1 MAVDDQLRIDVAD
14 EGERVVVRLV
24 GELDLAS
31 TPGLEGVLESPVAM
45 AAAML
50 VIDLQGLEFLDSTG
64 LRVLLSTHERSK
76 ERGQAFAVT
85 RSSPQV
91 QRLFSITRV
100 DEHLPTIT

>member
-31 TPGLEGVLESPVAM
+31 TPGLEGVLERPELT
-45 AAAML
+45 AAPML

-85 RSSPQV
+85 RGSPQV